1 MSKDLNQVFGE
12 LLNRFVKTIEKN
24 YKERYKKAKDKEFIK
39 EELKKETDF
48 TLDWTIHTAEKG
60 KLIKVFSEM
69 YKRGEDMNHIIAHLR
84 KEFGE
89 VEDVKPYQLIEK
101 GKKIA
106 LYLSEEEK
114 ALKKLA
120 LNERKLL
127 KFLIRDIAYREI
139 QKKFPTMF
147 EEDATSIKNK
157 KNTVTIQ
164 WTSAKDTKNEFV
176 QLIYGLHQ
184 AGFINKGKGEITKI
198 TEALAD
204 VFEIDLGKNWQ
215 SNHSASI
222 HKAKNNYQPPIFT
235 KIKEAYLKYA
245 EILIEEKNNKK

>member
-1 MSKDLNQVFGE
+1 MSKDLNHVFGE
-12 LLNRFVKTIEKN
+12 LLNRYVKTIEKD

-39 EELKKETDF
+39 DELKKGTEF
-48 TLDWTIHTAEKG
+48 TIGWTSSTTEQG

-69 YKRGEDMNHIIAHLR
+69 YKRGEDMNQIIAFLR

-101 GKKIA
+101 GKKIT

-127 KFLIRDIAYREI
+127 KFLIRNTAYREI
-139 QKKFPTMF
+139 QKKFSTMF
-147 EEDATSIKNK
+147 EEESSPTKSK
-157 KNTVTIQ
+157 KINTTIQ
-164 WTSAKDTKNEFV
+164 WTSAKDTKNDFV

-198 TEALAD
+198 TETLAD

-222 HKAKNNYQPPIFT
+222 HKAKSNYQPPVFT

-245 EILIEEKNNKK
+245 DILVEEKNKKK